1 MSGIALLL
9 VLTSAFLHAGWNLLA
24 KRAGNTRSAGLIW
37 LFSVCSAVIY
47 APIALISIITQH
59 TEIGLVLVF
68 AAAFSALIHIGY
80 FTLLQQGYRA
90 GDMSVVY
97 PLARGTGPM
106 LSTVA
111 AILLFS
117 ERPTPIALVGTAMI
131 GISVVWIAS
140 SGIKSQS
147 GQGNLRQAVF
157 FALLTG
163 AFIAAYT
170 LWDKRSVSV
179 LLIPPLAYNWMAN
192 VFCALL
198 ISPLVVNHR
207 DEVRATWQKHRL
219 EVIGIA
225 VLSPLAYILVLF
237 AMTFSPV
244 SYIAPAR
251 ELSILIGAVIGSRFL
266 NEGHTTSRIAAAL
279 MMTTG
284 VILLAA
290 G

>member
-1 MSGIALLL
+1 MSGLALVL

-24 KRAGNTRSAGLIW
+24 KRAGNARSAGLIW

-47 APIALISIITQH
+47 APIALISIVTQQ
-59 TEIGLVLVF
+59 TEIGLALLF
-68 AAAFSALIHIGY
+68 AAGFSAVLHIGY
-80 FTLLQQGYRA
+80 FVLLQRGYRV

-111 AILLFS
+111 AVLLFG
-117 ERPTPIALVGTAMI
+117 ERPTPIALIGTGMI

-140 SGIKSQS
+140 SGVKSQT
-147 GQGNLRQAVF
+147 GAGNLREAVF

-179 LLIPPLAYNWMAN
+179 LLIPPLAYDWMSN
-192 VFCALL
+192 VFRTLL
-198 ISPLVVNHR
+198 LSPLVVNHLP
-207 DEVRATWQKHRL
+207 EVRATWQKHRL
-219 EVIGIA
+219 EVLGIA
-225 VLSPLAYILVLF
+225 TLSPLAYILVLF

-266 NEGHTTSRIAAAL
+266 NEGHTTSRIGAAVL
-279 MMTTG
+279 MTSG
-284 VILLAA
+284 VILLAV